1 MLHTARLSIIYLLV
15 SILLLMFMPIPGS
28 SSDVKGNYVAAVL
41 FSTWD
46 NDTGI
51 LLGKDPMAR
60 PSRRP
65 VQSTRACR
73 FCGEMLQ
80 TPFPTVFS
88 LVGLRDTVW
97 LLHLR
102 LSPGAGGLQHCRESL
117 QRASPSH

>member
-15 SILLLMFMPIPGS
+15 PILLLMFMPIPGS

-65 VQSTRACR
+65 VQSLGLVDFAEKCCKR
-73 FCGEMLQ
+73 
-80 TPFPTVFS
+80 PFQPCS
-88 LVGLRDTVW
+88 PLLVYVIQSG
-97 LLHLR
+97 
-102 LSPGAGGLQHCRESL
+102 CCI
-117 QRASPSH
+117 